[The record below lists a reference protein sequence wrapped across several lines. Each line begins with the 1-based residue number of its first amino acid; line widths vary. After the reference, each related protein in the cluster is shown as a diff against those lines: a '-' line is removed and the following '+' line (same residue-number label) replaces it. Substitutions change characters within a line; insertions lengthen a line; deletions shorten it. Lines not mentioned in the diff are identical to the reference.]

1 VTAGPWQQTTPE
13 EQPVNTSTK
22 FVPDRLRRA
31 DHQTRRRVPRSRL
44 LATRREVAG
53 ALVSVAGLAGCPVR
67 DLDRNDVG
75 RLEDVVVYWDSGYS
89 PVTGLIVRV
98 GVRRAWLHVE
108 NVAAIDQREVR
119 LSSTRFDLKDV
130 IRRKGE
136 LQLLGDV
143 IDHQLVDV
151 HGVRVV
157 RASDLYLAQVGG
169 RLRLVGVD
177 VSLYSLFRRVLP
189 GSWGKRPSPE
199 QVLDWSGIQPFGV
212 PGESVRL
219 LRPHAALRRLRSAD
233 LADLLET
240 LGRAERREL
249 LQGLEP
255 ETAADALEEMNPR
268 DLNDLLRDAPLEQ
281 AAHLVAAMESDEAVE
296 ALRGMPEEERSR
308 LLEAMGTERAAELG
322 ALLQYDEETAGGFM
336 TSRLVMLAGDRT
348 IADAIEAIRAEA
360 SHPEA
365 ATGVVVIDGDG
376 RLVDDIPVLDLLGVD
391 ASTQLA
397 DMVGPPWPVTVP
409 LGAELNDV
417 VDRITDNRGS
427 SVLVVDEEDRP
438 VGRILADDV
447 VDALVHET
455 DRRWPWQPRFG
466 ASS

>member
-1 VTAGPWQQTTPE
+1 MS
-13 EQPVNTSTK
+13 TSTK
-22 FVPDRLRRA
+22 LAPERAHRPDRP
-31 DHQTRRRVPRSRL
+31 TRRRLPRSRL

-108 NVAAIDQREVR
+108 DVAAVDQREVR

-130 IRRKGE
+130 TRRKGE

-143 IDHQLVDV
+143 IDHQLVNV

-157 RASDLYLAQVGG
+157 RASDLYLARVGG

-177 VSLYSLFRRVLP
+177 VSLVSLFRRALP
-189 GSWGKRPSPE
+189 GMWGKRPSPD

-219 LRPHAALRRLRSAD
+219 LRPHAALRRMRSAD

-268 DLNDLLRDAPLEQ
+268 DLNDLLRDAPLAQ
-281 AAHLVAAMESDEAVE
+281 AASLVAAMESDEAVE
-296 ALRGMPEEERSR
+296 ALREMPEEERGD
-308 LLEAMGTERAAELG
+308 LLEAMGAERGAELG

-336 TSRLVMLAGDRT
+336 TSRLVQLTADRT
-348 IADAIEAIRAEA
+348 VADAITAIRAEA

-365 ATGVVVIDGDG
+365 ATGVVIVDGDG
-376 RLVDDIPVLDLLGVD
+376 RLVDDIGVVSLLGAD
-391 ASTQLA
+391 MSTELA
-397 DMVGPPWPVTVP
+397 TMVGPPWPVTVP
-409 LGAELNDV
+409 LGAELDDI
-417 VDRITDNRGS
+417 VDRMTENRGS

-447 VDALVHET
+447 VDALVHES